1 MEREQREAGVVL
13 IIGGSG
19 GIGSATAE
27 EFAHAGMR
35 VRVTYYRNED
45 SAARLRE
52 AFPQCEV
59 MRCDVR
65 SEEDVRCVVEWA
77 AASGGIDVV
86 VNALTNP
93 LKLQSFETLP
103 ISAFVEDIDVMV
115 LGSIRVLRHVVP
127 RLQTQRSGVIVNVLT
142 TAVAGVPPARM
153 SSYVVAKFAL
163 LGLTQSLAV
172 ELRHSHVRVVGVSPH
187 FVETALLD
195 AFPRKLLELER
206 ARQPDR
212 AFLQPL
218 DIAAAIRA
226 IVGDA
231 ERYPSGSNVVIR
243 SVSEVE
249 RMRVYASANRDSRVS
264 C

>member
-1 MEREQREAGVVL
+1 MKREQREGGVAL

-27 EFAHAGMR
+27 EFARAGMR
-35 VRVTYYRNED
+35 VRATYYRNED
-45 SAARLRE
+45 SAACLRE

-59 MRCDVR
+59 MQCDVR
-65 SEEDVRCVVEWA
+65 SEEDVRRAVEWA
-77 AASGGIDVV
+77 AASGGIDVF

-93 LKLQSFETLP
+93 LKLQPFEALP
-103 ISAFVEDIDVMV
+103 ISVFAEDIDVMV

-127 RLQTQRSGVIVNVLT
+127 HLQAQRSGVIVNMLT
-142 TAVAGVPPARM
+142 TAVADVPPARM

-172 ELRHSHVRVVGVSPH
+172 ELHHSHVRVIGVSPH
-187 FVETALLD
+187 FVETALLN
-195 AFPRKLLELER
+195 AFPRKLLEFER

-212 AFLQPL
+212 AFLQPA
-218 DIAAAIRA
+218 DIAAAVCA

-249 RMRVYASANRDSRVS
+249 RMRVYASANRNPCV
-264 C
+264 